1 MEILKVVEIKYRDS
15 ETGKCFK
22 TVPKHYISSF
32 HKLTLV
38 SNEYKM
44 YCEPIDTLTLDF
56 ESFNDCD
63 DELLIEYVKQE
74 LDKSFMD
81 RIYSNT
87 KVTWGI

>member
-1 MEILKVVEIKYRDS
+1 MDILKGVEINYIDS

-22 TVPKHYISSF
+22 TVPKHHTSSF

-44 YCEPIDTLTLDF
+44 YCEPIDTLTLDS

-63 DELLIEYVKQE
+63 AELLIEYIKQE
-74 LDKSFMD
+74 LSKSVID

-87 KVTWGI
+87 KVAFGI